1 MGGEVKRP
9 KMLLCYDYYNG
20 NTNEEEDIIFVIEP
34 ILFSIGI
41 ISLLEIIQSMKTT
54 DVGIMDTNV
63 KTSIYEQ
70 GFEVQSTKK
79 KIPGNRYELKV
90 TLEDKVYLETYYRHQ
105 PGSVVVDE
113 TLINN
118 KAQGMQIA
126 RWTLIENQ

>member
-1 MGGEVKRP
+1 
-9 KMLLCYDYYNG
+9 
-20 NTNEEEDIIFVIEP
+20 
-34 ILFSIGI
+34 
-41 ISLLEIIQSMKTT
+41 MKTT
-54 DVGIMDTNV
+54 NVGIMDTNV
-63 KTSIYEQ
+63 KISIYEQ

-90 TLEDKVYLETYYRHQ
+90 TLEDKVYLKTYYRHQ